1 MLSFAPATKRNRTIL
16 YMSYASW
23 GIGLIITFASIGSLQ
38 AQVNRLELRASDST
52 SYTLFVSGVPQLEM
66 VSGTQVLDSIAPG
79 PCLIDLMVHDSV
91 PVHLRVDLKKKANYP
106 LTLLLER
113 NAEDASTPYALRRL
127 RAEGEP
133 EDYTHPAG
141 QAENSLQVEV
151 LMAGEGSCA
160 PPASPASLLAAMAEL
175 ENTDFERERV
185 KMMERL
191 ISSNCL
197 TTKQIGHLVELIEDE
212 SRRLRMLQRAYKNC
226 FDPSNYAQ
234 LSELLYL
241 SKSKEAFSMWLARQ

>member
-1 MLSFAPATKRNRTIL
+1 
-16 YMSYASW
+16 MSYTSW
-23 GIGLIITFASIGSLQ
+23 GIGLIIIFASIGNLH
-38 AQVNRLELRASDST
+38 AQVNRLELQASDSI

-66 VSGTQVLDSIAPG
+66 VSGTQMLDSIAAG

-113 NAEDASTPYALRRL
+113 NAEDSSTPYALRRL

-141 QAENSLQVEV
+141 QAASSLQVEV
-151 LMAGEGSCA
+151 LMAGKSTCA
-160 PPASPASLLAAMAEL
+160 PPASPATLTAAIQEL
-175 ENTDFERERV
+175 EGTDFERERV

-191 ISSNCL
+191 FSSNCL

-212 SRRLRMLQRAYKNC
+212 SRRLGLLQRAYKNC

-234 LSELLYL
+234 LAELLYL
-241 SKSKEAFSMWLARQ
+241 SKSKGDFSKWLSRQ